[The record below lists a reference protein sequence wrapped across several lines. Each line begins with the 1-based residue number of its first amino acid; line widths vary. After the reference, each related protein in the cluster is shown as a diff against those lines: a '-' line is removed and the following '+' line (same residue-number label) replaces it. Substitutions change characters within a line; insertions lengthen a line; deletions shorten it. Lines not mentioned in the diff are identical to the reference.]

1 MAVQGEAEHGVG
13 SKEEDGVDSSVYHVP
28 YSKII
33 PSCSAM
39 TPLFTI
45 FLRRRRSSGSDEER
59 RLLATTTVSITI
71 ATTTTHS
78 TQVPCYY
85 SYCVS
90 SRMCH

>member
-13 SKEEDGVDSSVYHVP
+13 SEEEEKVDSSVYHVP

-33 PSCSAM
+33 
-39 TPLFTI
+39 PLFTI